1 MNEATSWRRGF
12 AAGFAA
18 LALSVGGSLATSDR
32 AVSSGDS
39 CPLERA
45 RLADRVS
52 ERVTPHMEARELAQR
67 VARLVLG
74 AVLGTCS

>member
-18 LALSVGGSLATSDR
+18 LAVSVGGHLATSGHS
-32 AVSSGDS
+32 VSAGVS
-39 CPLERA
+39 CPLA
-45 RLADRVS
+45 RSRLTDRVAD
-52 ERVTPHMEARELAQR
+52 RVTPHMEAGELAQR